1 MKHLV
6 LIQYKFNPNS
16 KEIVYAVET
25 FKKYAQF
32 EYEMYLLGDKC
43 PWLDIPT
50 IEGDHTNLEKYPCR
64 AQHIRVARDLK
75 NACEL
80 FKDRY
85 DEFCLMSD
93 DFFCLNNFTW
103 EDICIPK
110 YQGKQ
115 IRTVNPY
122 SPRIWAYA
130 KWKTGQFLRKQNLP
144 TVDFTTHCFAVYNI
158 EKLMQIIQ
166 TYNLTEPCNDYT
178 IEDLYGNT
186 FWTSSED
193 IANWRLRIARL
204 ATPIS
209 CIKQAKENGLKW
221 LNFSENVE
229 LNKLLAAVQKFCLDD
244 VPPEENIETEE
255 HEKIVVSMTSYPKRI
270 TNVHKAINLIRKYQ
284 TVKPDEIHLWLAVE
298 EFPQKEKNLPSELVK
313 MINDNTIILHWVPK
327 NTYAHKSM
335 EIFKIASENDLVILL
350 DDDVRNDDKFIETAL
365 KSHQMYPNAIIC
377 LHHYS
382 EQRYDGRKN
391 LHKKEGDWSVPR
403 YDTHWCKQS
412 LFPAK
417 LFPMESFNY
426 EDLKEKCSP
435 VLVETWFEP
444 FIVKH
449 NIPIYHC
456 NFGFGKDIDPNIK
469 HTQGL
474 CKYSLQQTKHGLD
487 NRDYAL
493 SQTLEAFP
501 EFLKLY
507 REKFGYDKTL

>member
-50 IEGDHTNLEKYPCR
+50 IEGDHTDLTKYPCR

-75 NACEL
+75 KACEL

-93 DFFCLNNFTW
+93 DFFCINNFTW

-122 SPRIWAYA
+122 SPRVWAYA

-158 EKLMQIIQ
+158 EKIMQIIQ

-186 FWTSSED
+186 FWTSAED
-193 IANWRLRIARL
+193 IANWRLRIARI
-204 ATPIS
+204 AVPVG
-209 CIKQAKENGLKW
+209 CIKQAKEHGLKW

-229 LNKLLAAVQKFCLDD
+229 LNKLLDAVQRYCLDAPD
-244 VPPEENIETEE
+244 VILDSSNVLDNKSIDNE
-255 HEKIVVSMTSYPKRI
+255 EKIYLVTNSYNNEKGIISLTSWKARI
-270 TNVHKAINLIRKYQ
+270 EYVYKTIDNLYEMCPNFHICL
-284 TVKPDEIHLWLAVE
+284 TLSEE
-298 EFPQKEKNLPSELVK
+298 EFPDKKLPQNL
-313 MINDNTIILHWVPK
+313 IDI
-327 NTYAHKSM
+327 AHKF
-335 EIFKIASENDLVILL
+335 ELIWCGKNYKKHKKIAFTLRKYPQLPVISA
-350 DDDVRNDDKFIETAL
+350 DDDCLYTCNYAEELWQEWNKTKHQVIRYTPNKRLTTQGQCTLYYNIDFPVETLTAKDIEANDD
-365 KSHQMYPNAIIC
+365 
-377 LHHYS
+377 
-382 EQRYDGRKN
+382 
-391 LHKKEGDWSVPR
+391 DWYAQYVNS
-403 YDTHWCKQS
+403 KGI
-412 LFPAK
+412 K
-417 LFPMESFNY
+417 
-426 EDLKEKCSP
+426 
-435 VLVETWFEP
+435 
-444 FIVKH
+444 
-449 NIPIYHC
+449 IYA
-456 NFGFGKDIDPNIK
+456 
-469 HTQGL
+469 
-474 CKYSLQQTKHGLD
+474 LD
-487 NRDYAL
+487 NKYL
-493 SQTLEAFP
+493 P
-501 EFLKLY
+501 C
-507 REKFGYDKTL
+507 KFHTDIASFTPNQRQRPFYKQCFE